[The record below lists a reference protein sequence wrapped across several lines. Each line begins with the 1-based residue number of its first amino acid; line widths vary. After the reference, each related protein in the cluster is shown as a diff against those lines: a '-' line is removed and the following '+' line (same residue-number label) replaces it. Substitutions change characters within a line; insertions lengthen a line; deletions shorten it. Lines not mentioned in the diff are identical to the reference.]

1 MDHARA
7 FVSGREARLGA
18 RGRGER
24 DGRSEKRGRME
35 REKQREA
42 SKLPDASFD
51 PPVTIPIDRA
61 RVCTVVIT
69 AEKGAFYPVESEAY

>member
-1 MDHARA
+1 
-7 FVSGREARLGA
+7 
-18 RGRGER
+18 
-24 DGRSEKRGRME
+24 ME

-61 RVCTVVIT
+61 RVCTVVIA
-69 AEKGAFYPVESEAY
+69 AEKGAFYPAESEAY